1 MISLA
6 GPWNAGTGFNN
17 SLPIDKKVVLPMIG
31 KSGIYITVF
40 IAVAIMLVYYLVMNK
55 SRWGYEMRVTG
66 ENIAAMSLFIAGIT
80 NGANSLQSFGVDQS
94 IADFARGLIL
104 LIILAVDYV
113 TRFNICI
120 REKEP
125 KSKNSADDTAKN
137 TGDISKEAAK

>member
-1 MISLA
+1 MLA
-6 GPWNAGTGFNN
+6 GNGGQNGFAPSAVGDVGFTAVMVAWLARLNPWG
-17 SLPIDKKVVLPMIG
+17 
-31 KSGIYITVF
+31 
-40 IAVAIMLVYYLVMNK
+40 
-55 SRWGYEMRVTG
+55 
-66 ENIAAMSLFIAGIT
+66 IAAMSLFIAGIT

-137 TGDISKEAAK
+137 TGDISTEAAK